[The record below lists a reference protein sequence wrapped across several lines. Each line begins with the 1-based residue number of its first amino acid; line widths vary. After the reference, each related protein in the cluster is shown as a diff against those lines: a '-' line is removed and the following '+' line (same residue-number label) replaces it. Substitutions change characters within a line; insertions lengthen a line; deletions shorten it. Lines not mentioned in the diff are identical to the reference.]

1 MTDEAKGVAVLG
13 NGVLGIVSAFGFVF
27 GAICSALSGYVSMW
41 VAAQSNIRV
50 ASAARRSYSEALMVC
65 FRGGAFSAVLN
76 LTLCITG
83 VTSLYTILYFIFA
96 STQGSSLTATEIP
109 MLLVGYGFGASFVAL
124 FMQLGGGIYTKAA
137 DVGADLVGKI
147 EQNIP
152 EDDPRN
158 PATIADLV
166 GDMVGDCVGSS
177 ADVFE
182 SVAAEIIGAM
192 ILGSTLSQEASFDN
206 DLSKRF
212 LFFPLIVHAMD
223 IIVSSI
229 GIAFVGN
236 DSGSGRADNNP
247 MIQLQKGYRVA
258 LTLSV
263 IGFYII
269 TRWLLEDPNNPGSA
283 FNFFLCGIVGMVC
296 AYVIVLST
304 QYYTDYEYKPV
315 QSIAEASTTGHGTN
329 IIVGIS
335 IGMKATLIPT
345 ITVAVAVLA
354 AFHLGSRTGIGDGH
368 NAGLFGTAV
377 ATMGMLSNA
386 VYILSMNNY
395 GPIADNAGGIAE
407 MSMQPENVRDVTDRL
422 DAAGNVTKAITKVR
436 SLDHHYVHVFIFVT
450 IRFLKR
456 FTFYTLFRVTLLGQ
470 HQWRVFYFLE
480 HSWMNFQ
487 SFLVCHSNM

>member
-1 MTDEAKGVAVLG
+1 
-13 NGVLGIVSAFGFVF
+13 
-27 GAICSALSGYVSMW
+27 
-41 VAAQSNIRV
+41 
-50 ASAARRSYSEALMVC
+50 
-65 FRGGAFSAVLN
+65 
-76 LTLCITG
+76 
-83 VTSLYTILYFIFA
+83 
-96 STQGSSLTATEIP
+96 

-192 ILGSTLSQEASFDN
+192 ILGSTLSAEAGFN
-206 DLSKRF
+206 DDVSTRF
-212 LFFPLIVHAMD
+212 LYFPLIVHAMD

-258 LTLSV
+258 LTLSI

-269 TRWLLEDPNNPGSA
+269 TRWLLEDPNNPGSS
-283 FNFFLCGIVGMVC
+283 FKFFLCGIVGMVC
-296 AYVIVLST
+296 AYIIVLST
-304 QYYTDYEYKPV
+304 QYYTDYEYRPV
-315 QSIAEASTTGHGTN
+315 QDIAEASTTGHGTN

-335 IGMKATLIPT
+335 IGMKATFIPT
-345 ITVAVAVLA
+345 ITVAVAVLTA
-354 AFHLGSRTGIGDGH
+354 YHLGSSTGIGEGN

-407 MSMQPENVRDVTDRL
+407 MSMQPEHVRDVTDRL
-422 DAAGNVTKAITKVR
+422 DAAGNVTKAVTKVR
-436 SLDHHYVHVFIFVT
+436 FI
-450 IRFLKR
+450 
-456 FTFYTLFRVTLLGQ
+456 
-470 HQWRVFYFLE
+470 
-480 HSWMNFQ
+480 NFSAQ
-487 SFLVCHSNM
+487 TKILIL